1 MLLITRWK
9 DHGEIFIIRKN
20 PEEGKRDKFGIMS
33 VSVENIRFLV
43 DNDMADNFKML
54 ADVAGAWYMVQ

>member
-1 MLLITRWK
+1 MKSFVT
-9 DHGEIFIIRKN
+9 RKN